1 MLHSYPNQ
9 IGEVEKMKKLVAILF
24 VMAIL
29 SGCSTVEGFGK
40 DMQKLGDKIEDAAE
54 KATN

>member
-1 MLHSYPNQ
+1 
-9 IGEVEKMKKLVAILF
+9 MKKVISILF
-24 VMAIL
+24 LIMLL

-40 DMQKLGDKIEDAAE
+40 DMQKLGDKIEQAAD